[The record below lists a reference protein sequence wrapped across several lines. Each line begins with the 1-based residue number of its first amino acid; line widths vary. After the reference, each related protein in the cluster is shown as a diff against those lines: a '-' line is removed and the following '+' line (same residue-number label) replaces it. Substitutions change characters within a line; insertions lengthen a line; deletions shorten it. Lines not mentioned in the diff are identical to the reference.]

1 MTVIFRVIKRKVKPS
16 DPTSKERY
24 YPKVVH
30 MARKADLRFIVDR
43 ICDVSSL
50 SRGDVRSVLQ
60 NFVEKL
66 KEQLLEG
73 KIVSIEGLGT
83 FSLSIRNKG
92 EDNLKDMTAGKIKDL
107 HICFL
112 ADKELKINRMSTRA
126 GERLR
131 LISMDDYL
139 KEIDPKDGGGTP
151 PKPDDGKGEGDNPL
165 LG

>member
-60 NFVEKL
+60 NFVEQL

-126 GERLR
+126 GDRLR

-139 KEIDPKDGGGTP
+139 KEIDPKDGGVTP